1 MTITRHSTQR
11 GKVIQLVSFS
21 DLVDAVQSGERLRAY
36 CPIHGSD
43 HQRSLSIDL
52 GTGWGFCYSCHATV
66 LVQPNATFI
75 DSSQGN
81 RCGQRHTCGGGFGD
95 RASAEHLSVPYIRP
109 YLLQRERSAIP
120 LPHWQQEELSALRA
134 VAPLIREALASSWRA
149 QLYLNERAL
158 PLTIALASGIGYLS
172 RAARE
177 QAQVSKEQQQLL
189 KRWIGR
195 IIFPLGSPDGQGFI
209 GRTLL
214 KWEPGMDENA
224 HKALLDHP
232 GAPRRWIK
240 TNPAGWFG
248 FDAPACLDEQ
258 VVLVEG
264 GFDRLVLLAAGFP
277 ANAVIALVGTAARPE
292 WLVRFAPQVKRVV
305 LALDADDGGAV
316 AMERL
321 AKEFRRAGFIV
332 SACPP
337 PHDQWGKDWCER
349 WRRLGPQSIWPL
361 YEACTQQHSISKN
374 ERKEP

>member
-1 MTITRHSTQR
+1 MTITSQTTKR
-11 GKVIQLVSFS
+11 GNVIHLVSFS

-52 GTGWGFCYSCHATV
+52 GTGWGFCHSCHATV
-66 LVQPNATFI
+66 LVQPNAPVI
-75 DSSQGN
+75 ASGQGN
-81 RCGQRHTCGGGFGD
+81 KCGQRRVNGGGFSD
-95 RASAEHLSVPYIRP
+95 RASAAHLPLSSVSP
-109 YLLQRERSAIP
+109 YLLRRERSTTSF
-120 LPHWQQEELSALRA
+120 PHWQQEEVTALRA
-134 VAPLIREALASSWRA
+134 VAPLMREVLASTRRA

-158 PLTIALASGIGYLS
+158 PPAIALASGIGYLS
-172 RAARE
+172 RAAWE
-177 QAQVSKEQQQLL
+177 QAPVSKEQQQLL

-224 HKALLDHP
+224 HKALLEQP
-232 GAPRRWIK
+232 GSPRRWIK

-248 FDAPACLDEQ
+248 FDTPARLDER

-264 GFDRLVLLAAGFP
+264 GFDRLALLAAGLP
-277 ANAVIALVGTAARPE
+277 ANAVIALVGTAARPA
-292 WLVRFAPQVKRVV
+292 WLVRPATQVKRVV

-321 AKEFRRAGFIV
+321 AGEFRHAGFIV
-332 SACPP
+332 TLCPP
-337 PHDQWGKDWCER
+337 SHDRWGKDWCER

-361 YEACTQQHSISKN
+361 YEACTQHCTSKI
-374 ERKEP
+374 ERKES